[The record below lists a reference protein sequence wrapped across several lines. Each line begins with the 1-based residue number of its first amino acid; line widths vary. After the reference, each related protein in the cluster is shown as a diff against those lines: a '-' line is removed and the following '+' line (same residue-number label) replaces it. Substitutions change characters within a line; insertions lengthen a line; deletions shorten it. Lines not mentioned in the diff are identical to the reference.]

1 MKIIDEERF
10 ILVNSQMDNNL
21 TTQVY
26 IRSFYILLESLKDK
40 PFGWGVDNYSEATKK
55 YKYKIPII
63 NPSTLNLNE
72 QDASNNFVKFN
83 SEFGIFGILVLIFI
97 SIISLDQRI
106 DFRIKIFFMPIIIT
120 QLIRGAGY
128 FNGGF
133 ILAINILI
141 ILYIYNYK
149 NSSNVNIR
157 N

>member
-1 MKIIDEERF
+1 
-10 ILVNSQMDNNL
+10 
-21 TTQVY
+21 
-26 IRSFYILLESLKDK
+26 
-40 PFGWGVDNYSEATKK
+40 
-55 YKYKIPII
+55 
-63 NPSTLNLNE
+63 
-72 QDASNNFVKFN
+72 
-83 SEFGIFGILVLIFI
+83 
-97 SIISLDQRI
+97 
-106 DFRIKIFFMPIIIT
+106 MPIIIT